1 MSFLSNLASG
11 GIGDIIESVGNVAD
25 KFITTDKERE
35 ELELSKD
42 RLKLE
47 FYSLEV
53 ADRESARI
61 REVEINKTDLSSWIT
76 KNITSILALGCIILT
91 FILFY
96 QVLYM
101 EIKPES
107 KDIIIYILGALSAIT
122 TQIVG
127 YYFGS
132 SIGSKDKTNILSGK

>member
-1 MSFLSNLASG
+1 MSFLSNLAGG

-25 KFITTDKERE
+25 KFITTDKEKE

-53 ADRESARI
+53 ADRESARV
-61 REVEINKTDLSSWIT
+61 RETEINKTDLSSWIT